1 VSAPIRPAG
10 QRDASVAVASGEVIP
25 PAGKKQA
32 RRGRQRLARLAVQ
45 LLAVV
50 VILGLWQLLS
60 GRVIASFLI
69 SNPVDVVKK
78 LSDVIRTRLIW
89 TDISVTAQELL
100 IGYALGVVGGA
111 LAGWALGI
119 SEFLGSVFEPIIN
132 AVNGI
137 PKIALA
143 PVFLLWFGLGI
154 WSKVAQA
161 GMVVFFVM
169 FYNVYMGMRNVPEPL
184 VNVIRVIGGSRL
196 LIIRRVVFPSLATSI
211 FAGLKAGVPF
221 AMIGVIV
228 GEFVAADQ
236 GVGYYVLEATQ
247 QYDAAGLFAGIVI
260 MVAMVLI
267 GLGIVNAFQ
276 RRVLRWQE
284 N

>member
-1 VSAPIRPAG
+1 MAVQSADQP
-10 QRDASVAVASGEVIP
+10 DASVAAASGEVIRP
-25 PAGKKQA
+25 PAVRTAGRGK
-32 RRGRQRLARLAVQ
+32 RRLLRFGTQ
-45 LLAVV
+45 LLVTV

-69 SNPVDVVKK
+69 SNPIDVVKA
-78 LSDVIRTRLIW
+78 LVDLLHTQTMWS
-89 TDISVTAQELL
+89 DISVTAQELV
-100 IGYALGVVGGA
+100 IGYAVGVVGGA
-111 LAGWALGI
+111 LVGWLLGA
-119 SEFLGSVFEPIIN
+119 SRFLGSVFEPIIN

-143 PVFLLWFGLGI
+143 PVFLLWLGLGI

-169 FYNVYMGMRNVPEPL
+169 FYNIYMGMRNVPEPL
-184 VNVIRVIGGSRL
+184 VNVIRVVGGSRL
-196 LIIRRVVFPSLATSI
+196 YIIRKVVFPSLATPI

-247 QYDAAGLFAGIVI
+247 QYNPAGLFAGIAI

-267 GLGIVNAFQ
+267 GLGIVNLFQ

>member
-1 VSAPIRPAG
+1 MVARSADQP
-10 QRDASVAVASGEVIP
+10 DASVTVASGDVTP
-25 PAGKKQA
+25 PPGRKSAT
-32 RRGRQRLARLAVQ
+32 RGRRRLIRFGTQ
-45 LLAVV
+45 LLVTV
-50 VILGLWQLLS
+50 IILGLWQLLS
-60 GRVIASFLI
+60 GRVIAAFLI
-69 SNPVDVVKK
+69 SDPVDVVRK
-78 LSDVIRTRLIW
+78 LVDILQTQTTWS
-89 TDISVTAQELL
+89 DISITAQELI
-100 IGYALGVVGGA
+100 IGYAVGVVGGA

-119 SEFLGSVFEPIIN
+119 SEFFGSVFEPIIN

-184 VNVIRVIGGSRL
+184 VNVVQVIGGSRL
-196 LIIRRVVFPSLATSI
+196 YIIRRVVFPSLATPI

-236 GVGYYVLEATQ
+236 GVGYYVLQATQ
-247 QYDAAGLFAGIVI
+247 QYDPAGLFAGIAI

-267 GLGIVNAFQ
+267 GLGIVNMFQ
-276 RRVLRWQE
+276 RRVLKWQQ

>member
-1 VSAPIRPAG
+1 MTVDSPG
-10 QRDASVAVASGEVIP
+10 QRSASVAVASGDVIP
-25 PAGKKQA
+25 PPAARAAGH
-32 RRGRQRLARLAVQ
+32 GRQRLTRLGVQ
-45 LLAVV
+45 VLAVV

-60 GRVIASFLI
+60 GRVIETFLI
-69 SNPVDVVKK
+69 SNPVDVVRK
-78 LSDVIRTRLIW
+78 LVAIIRTHAMW
-89 TDISVTAQELL
+89 VDISVTAQELVV
-100 IGYALGVVGGA
+100 GYAAGVLGGA
-111 LAGWALGI
+111 LVGWALGVWR
-119 SEFLGSVFEPIIN
+119 FFGSVCEPIIN

-184 VNVIRVIGGSRL
+184 VNVVRVIGGSRMY
-196 LIIRRVVFPSLATSI
+196 IIRKVVFPSLATSI

-267 GLGIVNAFQ
+267 GLSIVNLFQ

-284 N
+284 EMV

>member
-1 VSAPIRPAG
+1 MAVKMSRSPEVST
-10 QRDASVAVASGEVIP
+10 SVASGEIIP
-25 PAGKKQA
+25 EKRAKVAGGH
-32 RRGRQRLARLAVQ
+32 RRWLTFATQVLTVA
-45 LLAVV
+45 

-60 GRVIASFLI
+60 GRVIATFLI
-69 SNPVDVVKK
+69 SNPADVVKK
-78 LSDVIRTRLIW
+78 LVDLLQTGTMW
-89 TDISVTAQELL
+89 TDIRVTVEELL
-100 IGYALGVVGGA
+100 IGYVLGVVGGA
-111 LAGWALGI
+111 VVGWALGAVR
-119 SEFLGSVFEPIIN
+119 FAGSVFEPIIN
-132 AVNGI
+132 GINGI

-161 GMVVFFVM
+161 SMVVFFVM
-169 FYNVYMGMRNVPEPL
+169 FYNVYMGMRNVPRPL
-184 VNVIRVIGGSRL
+184 SNVLQVMGASRL
-196 LIIRRVVFPSLATSI
+196 YLVRKVIFPSLSVPI

-228 GEFVAADQ
+228 GEFVAADK

-267 GLGIVNAFQ
+267 GLALVNLAQ
-276 RRVLRWQE
+276 RRALRWQGA
-284 N
+284 

>member
-1 VSAPIRPAG
+1 MAARSAAQP
-10 QRDASVAVASGEVIP
+10 DASVTVASGDITP
-25 PAGKKQA
+25 PPRRKSAARGK
-32 RRGRQRLARLAVQ
+32 RRLARFGVQ
-45 LLAVV
+45 LLVTV

-60 GRVIASFLI
+60 GRVIATFLI
-69 SNPVDVVKK
+69 SDPVDVV
-78 LSDVIRTRLIW
+78 RRLISILQTQTMW

-100 IGYALGVVGGA
+100 VGYAAGVIGGA
-111 LAGWALGI
+111 LVGWLLGI
-119 SEFLGSVFEPIIN
+119 SEFFGSAFEPIIN

-169 FYNVYMGMRNVPEPL
+169 FYNVYMGMRNVPRPL
-184 VNVIRVIGGSRL
+184 VNVVQVAGGSRL
-196 LIIRRVVFPSLATSI
+196 FIIRKVVFPSLATPV

-236 GVGYYVLEATQ
+236 GVGYYVLQATQ
-247 QYDAAGLFAGIVI
+247 QYDPAGLFAGIAI
-260 MVAMVLI
+260 MVVMVLI
-267 GLGIVNAFQ
+267 GLSIVNVFQ
-276 RRVLRWQE
+276 RRVLKWQQ

>member
-1 VSAPIRPAG
+1 MAIQSADQP
-10 QRDASVAVASGEVIP
+10 DASVAVASGDVIRP
-25 PAGKKQA
+25 QGRELSQ
-32 RRGRQRLARLAVQ
+32 RGRQRLIRLAAQ
-45 LLAVV
+45 LLVTAA
-50 VILGLWQLLS
+50 ILGLWQLLS

-69 SNPVDVVKK
+69 SNPVDVVRK
-78 LSDVIRTRLIW
+78 LIDILQTQTMWS
-89 TDISVTAQELL
+89 DISVTAQELV
-100 IGYALGVVGGA
+100 IGYAIGVAGGA
-111 LAGWALGI
+111 LVGWALGV
-119 SEFLGSVFEPIIN
+119 SKFFGSVCEPIIN

-143 PVFLLWFGLGI
+143 PVFLLWFGLDI

-196 LIIRRVVFPSLATSI
+196 YIIRKVIFPSLATSV

-247 QYDAAGLFAGIVI
+247 QYDPAGLFAGIVI
-260 MVAMVLI
+260 MVVMVLI
-267 GLGIVNAFQ
+267 GLSIVNMFQ
-276 RRVLRWQE
+276 RRVLKWQE
-284 N
+284 D

>member
-1 VSAPIRPAG
+1 MAVQSAG
-10 QRDASVAVASGEVIP
+10 QSDARVASGDVIRP
-25 PAGKKQA
+25 HQRKTA
-32 RRGRQRLARLAVQ
+32 RRGRQRLLRLGAQ
-45 LLAVV
+45 LLTTLI
-50 VILGLWQLLS
+50 ILGLWQLLS
-60 GRVIASFLI
+60 GRVIAAFLI

-78 LSDVIRTRLIW
+78 LVDILQTQTMWS
-89 TDISVTAQELL
+89 DISVTAQELV
-100 IGYALGVVGGA
+100 IGYAIGVAGGA
-111 LAGWALGI
+111 LVGWALGA
-119 SEFLGSVFEPIIN
+119 SEFFGSVCEPLIN
-132 AVNGI
+132 AINGI

-161 GMVVFFVM
+161 SMVVFFVM
-169 FYNVYMGMRNVPEPL
+169 FYNIYMGMRNVPRPL
-184 VNVIRVIGGSRL
+184 VNVIRVMGGSRL
-196 LIIRRVVFPSLATSI
+196 YIIRIVVFPSLATSI

-247 QYDAAGLFAGIVI
+247 QYDPAGLFAGIAI

-267 GLGIVNAFQ
+267 GLGIVNLFQ
-276 RRVLRWQE
+276 RRVLKWQE
-284 N
+284 DMA

>member
-1 VSAPIRPAG
+1 MVARSADQP
-10 QRDASVAVASGEVIP
+10 DASVTVASGDVTLP
-25 PAGKKQA
+25 PGRKSAT
-32 RRGRQRLARLAVQ
+32 RGRRRLIRFGTQ
-45 LLAVV
+45 LLVTV
-50 VILGLWQLLS
+50 IILGLWQLLS
-60 GRVIASFLI
+60 GRVIAAFLI
-69 SNPVDVVKK
+69 SDPVDVVRK
-78 LSDVIRTRLIW
+78 LVDILQTQTTWS
-89 TDISVTAQELL
+89 DISVTAQELI
-100 IGYALGVVGGA
+100 IGYAVGVVGGA

-119 SEFLGSVFEPIIN
+119 SEFFGSVFEPIIN

-184 VNVIRVIGGSRL
+184 VNVVQVIGGSRL
-196 LIIRRVVFPSLATSI
+196 YIIRRVVFPSLATPI

-236 GVGYYVLEATQ
+236 GVGYYVLQATQ
-247 QYDAAGLFAGIVI
+247 QYDPAGLFAGIAI

-267 GLGIVNAFQ
+267 GLGIVNLFQ
-276 RRVLRWQE
+276 RRVLKWQQ

>member
-1 VSAPIRPAG
+1 MAVRPAN
-10 QRDASVAVASGEVIP
+10 QQDASVTVASGEVIRP
-25 PAGKKQA
+25 PAEKVAG
-32 RRGRQRLARLAVQ
+32 RRRQRLIRLGVQ
-45 LLAVV
+45 VLAVV

-69 SNPVDVVKK
+69 SNPVDVIRK
-78 LSDVIRTRLIW
+78 LADVIRTRLMW
-89 TDISVTAQELL
+89 TDISITAQELV
-100 IGYALGVVGGA
+100 IGYAAGVLGGA
-111 LAGWALGI
+111 LVGWALGI
-119 SEFLGSVFEPIIN
+119 SEFFGAVCEPIIN

-143 PVFLLWFGLGI
+143 PLFLLWFGLGI

-196 LIIRRVVFPSLATSI
+196 YIIRRVVFPSLATSI

-267 GLGIVNAFQ
+267 GLSIVNIFQ
-276 RRVLRWQE
+276 RRVLKWQE

>member
-1 VSAPIRPAG
+1 MAVKPAS
-10 QRDASVAVASGEVIP
+10 QQDASVAVASGEVIRP
-25 PAGKKQA
+25 LGRQAAG
-32 RRGRQRLARLAVQ
+32 RGRQRLTRLGVQ

-50 VILGLWQLLS
+50 LILGLWQLLS

-69 SNPVDVVKK
+69 SNPVDVVRK
-78 LSDVIRTRLIW
+78 LADVIQTRLMW
-89 TDISVTAQELL
+89 TDISITAQELV
-100 IGYALGVVGGA
+100 IGYVAGVVGGA
-111 LAGWALGI
+111 VVGWALGI
-119 SEFLGSVFEPIIN
+119 SEFFGGVCEPIIN

-143 PVFLLWFGLGI
+143 PLFLLWFGLGI

-196 LIIRRVVFPSLATSI
+196 YIIRRVVFPSLATSI

-267 GLGIVNAFQ
+267 GLGIVNTVQ

>member
-1 VSAPIRPAG
+1 MAVRSSDQP
-10 QRDASVAVASGEVIP
+10 DASVAVASGEVIRP
-25 PAGKKQA
+25 PGAGGKLT
-32 RRGRQRLARLAVQ
+32 RRGRQRVIRLGTQ
-45 LLAVV
+45 LLVTV

-60 GRVIASFLI
+60 GRVIATFLI
-69 SNPVDVVKK
+69 SNPVDVVSK
-78 LSDVIRTRLIW
+78 LIDVLQTQTMW
-89 TDISVTAQELL
+89 SDISVTTQELV
-100 IGYALGVVGGA
+100 IGYAAGVVCGA
-111 LAGWALGI
+111 LVGWALGI
-119 SEFLGSVFEPIIN
+119 SEFFGSVCEPLIN

-161 GMVVFFVM
+161 AMVVFFVM

-184 VNVIRVIGGSRL
+184 VNVVRVAGGSRFY
-196 LIIRRVVFPSLATSI
+196 IIRKVVFPSLATSI

-247 QYDAAGLFAGIVI
+247 QYDPAGLFAGIAI
-260 MVAMVLI
+260 MVVMVLI
-267 GLGIVNAFQ
+267 GLSIVNVFQ
-276 RRVLRWQE
+276 RRVLKWQQI
-284 N
+284 

>member
-1 VSAPIRPAG
+1 MAVRSSDQP
-10 QRDASVAVASGEVIP
+10 DASVAVASGEIIRP
-25 PAGKKQA
+25 PGAGGKLT
-32 RRGRQRLARLAVQ
+32 RRGRQHVVRLGTQ
-45 LLAVV
+45 LLVTI

-60 GRVIASFLI
+60 GRVIATFLI
-69 SNPVDVVKK
+69 SNPVDVVRT
-78 LSDVIRTRLIW
+78 LIDVLQTQTMW
-89 TDISVTAQELL
+89 SDISVTAQELV
-100 IGYALGVVGGA
+100 IGYAAGVVCGA
-111 LAGWALGI
+111 LVGWALGI
-119 SEFLGSVFEPIIN
+119 SEFFGSVCEPLIN

-161 GMVVFFVM
+161 AMVVFFVM

-184 VNVIRVIGGSRL
+184 VNVVRVAGGSRFY
-196 LIIRRVVFPSLATSI
+196 IIRKVIFPSLATSI

-247 QYDAAGLFAGIVI
+247 QYDPAGLFAGIAI
-260 MVAMVLI
+260 MVVMVLI
-267 GLGIVNAFQ
+267 GLSIVNMFQ
-276 RRVLRWQE
+276 RRVLKWQQI
-284 N
+284 

>member
-1 VSAPIRPAG
+1 MVARSADQPN
-10 QRDASVAVASGEVIP
+10 ASVTVASGDVAP
-25 PAGKKQA
+25 PPGRKSAT
-32 RRGRQRLARLAVQ
+32 RGRRRFIRFGTQ
-45 LLAVV
+45 LLVTV
-50 VILGLWQLLS
+50 VILGVWQLLS
-60 GRVIASFLI
+60 GRVIAAFLI
-69 SNPVDVVKK
+69 SDPVDVVRK
-78 LSDVIRTRLIW
+78 LVTILQTQTTWS
-89 TDISVTAQELL
+89 DISVTAQELVV
-100 IGYALGVVGGA
+100 GYAVGVVGGA

-119 SEFLGSVFEPIIN
+119 SEFFGSVCEPIIN

-184 VNVIRVIGGSRL
+184 VNVVRVIGGSRL
-196 LIIRRVVFPSLATSI
+196 YVIRKVVFPSLATPI

-236 GVGYYVLEATQ
+236 GVGYYVLQATQ
-247 QYDAAGLFAGIVI
+247 QYDPAGLFAGIAI

-267 GLGIVNAFQ
+267 GLGIVNLFQ
-276 RRVLRWQE
+276 RRVLRWQQ

>member
-1 VSAPIRPAG
+1 MAVQSAG
-10 QRDASVAVASGEVIP
+10 QPDASVAAASGEVIRP
-25 PAGKKQA
+25 RDVRTTGRGK
-32 RRGRQRLARLAVQ
+32 RRLLRFGAQ
-45 LLAVV
+45 LLVTV

-60 GRVIASFLI
+60 GRVIAAFLI
-69 SNPVDVVKK
+69 SNPVDVV
-78 LSDVIRTRLIW
+78 RTLVDLLRTHTMW
-89 TDISVTAQELL
+89 SDISVTAQELV
-100 IGYALGVVGGA
+100 IGYAAGVVGGA
-111 LAGWALGI
+111 LVGWLLGV
-119 SEFLGSVFEPIIN
+119 SRFFGSVFEPIIN

-184 VNVIRVIGGSRL
+184 VNVVRVMGGSRL
-196 LIIRRVVFPSLATSI
+196 FIIRKVVFPSLATPI

-247 QYDAAGLFAGIVI
+247 QYNPAGLFAGIAI

-267 GLGIVNAFQ
+267 GLGIVNLFQ
-276 RRVLRWQE
+276 RRALRWQE

>member
-1 VSAPIRPAG
+1 MAVQSADQP
-10 QRDASVAVASGEVIP
+10 DASVAVASGDVIRP
-25 PAGKKQA
+25 RQTKTA
-32 RRGRQRLARLAVQ
+32 RRGRQRLLRFGAQ
-45 LLAVV
+45 LLATV

-69 SNPVDVVKK
+69 SNPVDVIKK
-78 LSDVIRTRLIW
+78 LVDILQTQTMWS
-89 TDISVTAQELL
+89 DISVTAQELV
-100 IGYALGVVGGA
+100 IGYAIGVAGGA
-111 LAGWALGI
+111 LVGWALGA
-119 SEFLGSVFEPIIN
+119 SEFFGSVCEPLIN

-161 GMVVFFVM
+161 AMVVFFVM
-169 FYNVYMGMRNVPEPL
+169 FYNIYMGMRNVPQPL
-184 VNVIRVIGGSRL
+184 VNVIRVMGGSRL
-196 LIIRRVVFPSLATSI
+196 YIIRKVVFPSLATPI

-247 QYDAAGLFAGIVI
+247 QYDPAGLFAGIAI
-260 MVAMVLI
+260 MVAMVLF
-267 GLGIVNAFQ
+267 GLSIVNLFQ
-276 RRVLRWQE
+276 RRVLKWQE

>member
-1 VSAPIRPAG
+1 MAISSGDHA
-10 QRDASVAVASGEVIP
+10 DASVAVASGDVIP
-25 PAGKKQA
+25 PPRSKAP
-32 RRGRQRLARLAVQ
+32 RHGRQRLLRLGAQ
-45 LLAVV
+45 LLVTA
-50 VILGLWQLLS
+50 VILGAWQLLS
-60 GRVIASFLI
+60 GRVIAAFLI
-69 SNPVDVVKK
+69 SNPVDVVRT
-78 LSDVIRTRLIW
+78 LADVLQTHAMW
-89 TDISVTAQELL
+89 TNISVTAQELV
-100 IGYALGVVGGA
+100 IGYAVGVTGGA
-111 LAGWALGI
+111 LVGWALGV
-119 SEFLGSVFEPIIN
+119 SRFFGSVCEPIIN

-161 GMVVFFVM
+161 AMVVFFVM

-196 LIIRRVVFPSLATSI
+196 YTIRKVVFPSLATSI

-228 GEFVAADQ
+228 GEFVAADK

-247 QYDAAGLFAGIVI
+247 QYDPAGLFAGIVI
-260 MVAMVLI
+260 MVVMVLI
-267 GLGIVNAFQ
+267 GLSIVNLFQ
-276 RRVLRWQE
+276 RRVLKWQE

>member
-1 VSAPIRPAG
+1 MAVQSAG
-10 QRDASVAVASGEVIP
+10 QPDASVAAASGEVIRP
-25 PAGKKQA
+25 RDVRTTGRGK
-32 RRGRQRLARLAVQ
+32 RRLLRFGAQ
-45 LLAVV
+45 LLVTV

-60 GRVIASFLI
+60 GRVIAAFLI
-69 SNPVDVVKK
+69 SNPVDVVKT
-78 LSDVIRTRLIW
+78 LVDLLRTHTMW
-89 TDISVTAQELL
+89 SDISVTAQELV
-100 IGYALGVVGGA
+100 IGYAAGVVGGA
-111 LAGWALGI
+111 LVGWLLGV
-119 SEFLGSVFEPIIN
+119 SRFFGSVFEPIIN

-184 VNVIRVIGGSRL
+184 VNVVRVMGGSRL
-196 LIIRRVVFPSLATSI
+196 FIIRKVVFPSLATPI

-247 QYDAAGLFAGIVI
+247 QYNPAGLFAGIAI

-267 GLGIVNAFQ
+267 GLGIVNLFQ
-276 RRVLRWQE
+276 RRALRWQE

>member
-1 VSAPIRPAG
+1 MAVQSANQP
-10 QRDASVAVASGEVIP
+10 DASVAVASGDVIP
-25 PAGKKQA
+25 PRRA
-32 RRGRQRLARLAVQ
+32 RTPRNGRRRLLRFGAQ
-45 LLAVV
+45 LLVTI
-50 VILGLWQLLS
+50 VILGIWQLLS
-60 GRVIASFLI
+60 GRVIATFLI
-69 SNPVDVVKK
+69 SNPIE
-78 LSDVIRTRLIW
+78 VIRTLVDVLQTRTMW
-89 TDISVTAQELL
+89 SDISVTAQELV
-100 IGYALGVVGGA
+100 IGYAAGVVGGA
-111 LAGWALGI
+111 LVGWALGA
-119 SEFLGSVFEPIIN
+119 SEFLGSVCEPIIN
-132 AVNGI
+132 AINGI

-161 GMVVFFVM
+161 GMVVFFVV
-169 FYNVYMGMRNVPEPL
+169 FYNIYMGMRDVPVPL
-184 VNVIRVIGGSRL
+184 VNVVRVIGGSRL
-196 LIIRRVVFPSLATSI
+196 FVIRKVVFPSLATPI

-236 GVGYYVLEATQ
+236 GLGYYVLEATQ
-247 QYDAAGLFAGIVI
+247 QYDPAGLFAGIAI

-267 GLGIVNAFQ
+267 GLSIVNFFQ

>member
-1 VSAPIRPAG
+1 MVARSANQP
-10 QRDASVAVASGEVIP
+10 DASVTVASGDVTP
-25 PAGKKQA
+25 PPGRKSATRGK
-32 RRGRQRLARLAVQ
+32 RRLIRFGAQ
-45 LLAVV
+45 LLVTV

-60 GRVIASFLI
+60 GRVIAAFLI
-69 SNPVDVVKK
+69 SDPVDVVRK
-78 LSDVIRTRLIW
+78 LVTILQTQTTW
-89 TDISVTAQELL
+89 NDISVTAQEL
-100 IGYALGVVGGA
+100 IVGYAIGVIGGA

-119 SEFLGSVFEPIIN
+119 SEFFGSICEPIIN

-184 VNVIRVIGGSRL
+184 VNVVQVIGGSRL
-196 LIIRRVVFPSLATSI
+196 YVIRKVVFPSLATPI

-236 GVGYYVLEATQ
+236 GVGYYVLQATQ
-247 QYDAAGLFAGIVI
+247 QYDPAGLFAGIAI

-267 GLGIVNAFQ
+267 GLGIVNLFQ
-276 RRVLRWQE
+276 RRVLRWQQ

>member
-1 VSAPIRPAG
+1 MAVRSSDQP
-10 QRDASVAVASGEVIP
+10 DASVTVASGDVIRP
-25 PAGKKQA
+25 PGAGGKRT
-32 RRGRQRLARLAVQ
+32 RRGRQRVVRLGTQ
-45 LLAVV
+45 LLVTV

-60 GRVIASFLI
+60 GRVIATFLI
-69 SNPVDVVKK
+69 SNPVDVVRT
-78 LSDVIRTRLIW
+78 LIDVLQTQTMW
-89 TDISVTAQELL
+89 SDISVTTQELV
-100 IGYALGVVGGA
+100 IGYAAGVVFGA
-111 LAGWALGI
+111 LVGWALGI
-119 SEFLGSVFEPIIN
+119 SEFIGSVCEPLIN

-143 PVFLLWFGLGI
+143 PVFLRWFGLGI

-184 VNVIRVIGGSRL
+184 VNVVRVIGGSRL
-196 LIIRRVVFPSLATSI
+196 YVIRRVIFPSLATPI

-247 QYDAAGLFAGIVI
+247 QYNPAGLFAGIVI
-260 MVAMVLI
+260 MVVMVLL
-267 GLGIVNAFQ
+267 GLGIVNLFQ
-276 RRVLRWQE
+276 RRVLKWQQI
-284 N
+284 

>member
-1 VSAPIRPAG
+1 MAVRSAG
-10 QRDASVAVASGEVIP
+10 QPDASVAVGSGEVIRPRMDKKP
-25 PAGKKQA
+25 PG
-32 RRGRQRLARLAVQ
+32 RGRRRLVRLGAQ
-45 LLAVV
+45 LLVTV

-69 SNPVDVVKK
+69 SNPVDVVRE
-78 LSDVIRTRLIW
+78 LVDLLQTQTMWS
-89 TDISVTAQELL
+89 DISVTAQELV

-111 LAGWALGI
+111 VVGWALGV
-119 SEFLGSVFEPIIN
+119 SEFFGSVCEPLIN

-161 GMVVFFVM
+161 AMVVFFVM

-184 VNVIRVIGGSRL
+184 VNVVRVIGGSRL
-196 LIIRRVVFPSLATSI
+196 YVIRRVIFPSLATPI

-247 QYDAAGLFAGIVI
+247 QYNPAGLFAGIVI
-260 MVAMVLI
+260 MVVMVLL
-267 GLGIVNAFQ
+267 GLGIVNLFQ
-276 RRVLRWQE
+276 RRVLKWQQI
-284 N
+284 

>member
-1 VSAPIRPAG
+1 MVARSAD
-10 QRDASVAVASGEVIP
+10 QHDASVTVASGDVTP
-25 PAGKKQA
+25 PPRRKSAT
-32 RRGRQRLARLAVQ
+32 RGRRRLIRFGTQ
-45 LLAVV
+45 LLVTV
-50 VILGLWQLLS
+50 IILGLWQLLS
-60 GRVIASFLI
+60 GRVIAAFLI
-69 SNPVDVVKK
+69 SDPVDVVRK
-78 LSDVIRTRLIW
+78 LVDILQTQTTWS
-89 TDISVTAQELL
+89 DISVTAQELV
-100 IGYALGVVGGA
+100 IGYAVGVVGGA

-119 SEFLGSVFEPIIN
+119 SEFFGSVCEPLIN

-184 VNVIRVIGGSRL
+184 VNVVQVIGGSRL
-196 LIIRRVVFPSLATSI
+196 YIIRRVVFPSLATPI

-236 GVGYYVLEATQ
+236 GVGYYVLQSTQ
-247 QYDAAGLFAGIVI
+247 QYDPAGLFAGIAI

-267 GLGIVNAFQ
+267 GLGIVNVFQ

>member
-1 VSAPIRPAG
+1 MAIQSGDQA
-10 QRDASVAVASGEVIP
+10 DASVAIASGDVIP
-25 PAGKKQA
+25 PSGRKTS
-32 RRGRQRLARLAVQ
+32 RHGRQRLVRFGAQ
-45 LLAVV
+45 LLVTI
-50 VILGLWQLLS
+50 VILGIWQLLS

-69 SNPVDVVKK
+69 SNPIDVARKLVDI
-78 LSDVIRTRLIW
+78 LQTQTMWS
-89 TDISVTAQELL
+89 DISVTAQELV
-100 IGYALGVVGGA
+100 IGYAVGVAGGA
-111 LAGWALGI
+111 LVGWALGV
-119 SEFLGSVFEPIIN
+119 SKFFGSVCEPIIN

-184 VNVIRVIGGSRL
+184 VNVVRVIGGSRL
-196 LIIRRVVFPSLATSI
+196 YIIRKVIFPSLATPV

-247 QYDAAGLFAGIVI
+247 QYDPAGLFAGIAI

-267 GLGIVNAFQ
+267 GLSIVNLFQ

>member
-1 VSAPIRPAG
+1 MVARSAG
-10 QRDASVAVASGEVIP
+10 QSDASVAVASGDVTP
-25 PAGKKQA
+25 PPGRNSAARGK
-32 RRGRQRLARLAVQ
+32 RRLTRFGAQ
-45 LLAVV
+45 LLVTV

-60 GRVIASFLI
+60 GRVIATFLI
-69 SNPVDVVKK
+69 SDPVDVV
-78 LSDVIRTRLIW
+78 RRLVSILQTQAMW
-89 TDISVTAQELL
+89 TDISVTAQEL
-100 IGYALGVVGGA
+100 IVGYALGVVGGA
-111 LAGWALGI
+111 LAGWVLGI
-119 SEFLGSVFEPIIN
+119 SEFFGSVFEPIIN

-169 FYNVYMGMRNVPEPL
+169 FYNIYMGMRNVPKPL
-184 VNVIRVIGGSRL
+184 VNVVQIVGGSRL
-196 LIIRRVVFPSLATSI
+196 FIIRKVVFPALATPI

-236 GVGYYVLEATQ
+236 GVGYYVLQATQ
-247 QYDAAGLFAGIVI
+247 EYDPAGLFAGIAI

-267 GLGIVNAFQ
+267 GLGIVNVFQ

>member
-1 VSAPIRPAG
+1 MSAPIQPAG

-25 PAGKKQA
+25 PVRKKHA
-32 RRGRQRLARLAVQ
+32 RRGRQRLARLAFQ

-119 SEFLGSVFEPIIN
+119 SEFFGSVCEPIIN

-267 GLGIVNAFQ
+267 GLGIVNVFQ
-276 RRVLRWQE
+276 RRALRWQE

>member
-1 VSAPIRPAG
+1 MAVKPAA
-10 QRDASVAVASGEVIP
+10 QRDASVAVASGEVIR
-25 PAGKKQA
+25 PAGRKRA
-32 RRGRQRLARLAVQ
+32 AGYGRQRLARLGVQ
-45 LLAVV
+45 LLAVLL
-50 VILGLWQLLS
+50 ILGLWQLLS

-69 SNPVDVVKK
+69 SNPVDVVRK
-78 LSDVIRTRLIW
+78 LGDVIRTRLIW
-89 TDISVTAQELL
+89 TDISVTSQELL
-100 IGYALGVVGGA
+100 IGYALGVTGGA

-119 SEFLGSVFEPIIN
+119 SEFFGSVCEPIIN

-161 GMVVFFVM
+161 AMVVFFVM

-196 LIIRRVVFPSLATSI
+196 YIIRKVVFPSLATSI

-267 GLGIVNAFQ
+267 GLGFVNVFQ
-276 RRVLRWQE
+276 RRVLKWQE

>member
-1 VSAPIRPAG
+1 MAVRSASQP
-10 QRDASVAVASGEVIP
+10 DASVAAASGDVIRP
-25 PAGKKQA
+25 PGRKRA
-32 RRGRQRLARLAVQ
+32 RGRRQRLVRIGVRL
-45 LLAVV
+45 LTTV

-60 GRVIASFLI
+60 GRVIATFLI
-69 SNPVDVVKK
+69 SNPVDVVKT
-78 LSDVIRTRLIW
+78 LVDVLHTQTMW
-89 TDISVTAQELL
+89 TDISVTAQELV
-100 IGYALGVVGGA
+100 IGYAAGVLGGA
-111 LAGWALGI
+111 LVGWALGV
-119 SEFLGSVFEPIIN
+119 SEFSGSVFEPIIN

-184 VNVIRVIGGSRL
+184 VNVIRVMGGSRL
-196 LIIRRVVFPSLATSI
+196 FIIRKVLFPSLATPI
-211 FAGLKAGVPF
+211 FTGLKAGVPF

-228 GEFVAADQ
+228 GEFVAGDQ
-236 GVGYYVLEATQ
+236 GVGYYSLEATQ
-247 QYDAAGLFAGIVI
+247 QFDAAGLFAGIAI

-267 GLGIVNAFQ
+267 GLGIVNLFQ
-276 RRVLRWQE
+276 RRVLKWQE